1 MQKHSKIKTGFSFF
15 DQKWGGAY
23 PGGNYFVFG
32 SKKSGKT
39 ILALNII
46 ENLVQANFS
55 TLLLTSERKKSLEIQ
70 ASSVYFDV
78 EEAIS
83 GGTLKVSRIDN
94 DFEDFENIKNLIREN
109 NPSVLVIDEL
119 VDEKLKVLRENY
131 LEFIEFL
138 EESEIT
144 SFFLAS
150 VPSDDLTKNFVRKIA
165 KNSTAI
171 IQLQKN
177 ATKRNYSGSVTLKP
191 NIGHFEGEF
200 ETTFKVEPI
209 KGFITLADNESNIY
223 NLLSGVNN
231 NEMFTLPE
239 KFEYSNIY
247 NEDEFKFLLDSKIA
261 LINKSDEKIN
271 IISYEILDDYVA
283 PIELCNTVKE
293 KLTKGDKVCFTDK
306 MLYILPVANEK
317 LSAHELAII
326 LDKEIQTKY
335 NNIDEHVRKAVQLLK
350 PNFKLV

>member
-23 PGGNYFVFG
+23 PGGNYFIFG
-32 SKKSGKT
+32 SKKTGKT

-55 TLLLTSERKKSLEIQ
+55 TLFLTSERKKSLEIQ
-70 ASSVYFDV
+70 ASSVYFDI
-78 EEAIS
+78 EEATQN
-83 GGTLKVSRIDN
+83 GTLKVEKLS
-94 DFEDFENIKNLIREN
+94 EDIEDLENIKNLIRDN
-109 NPSVLVIDEL
+109 NPSVLVIDEII
-119 VDEKLKVLRENY
+119 DDKLKTLRENY
-131 LEFIEFL
+131 IDFIEFL

-150 VPSDDLTKNFVRKIA
+150 VPTDDYTKMFVRKIA

-177 ATKRNYSGSVTLKP
+177 ATKRNYSGSVIIKP

-209 KGFITLADNESNIY
+209 KGFITLADNENNIQ
-223 NLLSGVNN
+223 NLLSGINN
-231 NEMFTLPE
+231 SEMFVKPQN
-239 KFEYSNIY
+239 FEYTNIY
-247 NEDEFKFLLDSKIA
+247 NTEEFKFLLDSKIA

-271 IISYEILDDYVA
+271 IISYEILNNSVA
-283 PIELCNTVKE
+283 PIELCNIIKE
-293 KLTKGDKVCFTDK
+293 KLSKGDKICFTDK
-306 MLYILPVANEK
+306 MLYILPVDNEN
-317 LSAHELAII
+317 LSANNLAAM
-326 LDKEIQTKY
+326 LDKEIMAKY
-335 NNIDEHVRKAVQLLK
+335 DNIEEYVKKTVQLLK
-350 PNFKLV
+350 PNFNLV